1 MFYGTEILIQDQRNN
16 IFYCAAAHI
25 FTGSGNGGGGVYAYA
40 GLYYGK
46 AYTTGSGFSFYN
58 AQQGNLMTIQEG
70 GNVGIGTTTP
80 AATLD
85 VAGNAHVR
93 GNLTVAGTFSGATAF
108 QSINTTG
115 NVGIGTTA
123 SSSVPLTV
131 YAASAGGNELV
142 LNTGLSGG
150 NAFAINPYISG
161 INNGG
166 LEIRDITNSA
176 DRLVIQSG
184 TGNIGIGTPTPQA
197 TLDVAGNA
205 NVQGNLTVVGT
216 VRLSQARGG
225 ISMGNFQ

>member
-1 MFYGTEILIQDQRNN
+1 
-16 IFYCAAAHI
+16 
-25 FTGSGNGGGGVYAYA
+25 
-40 GLYYGK
+40 
-46 AYTTGSGFSFYN
+46 
-58 AQQGNLMTIQEG
+58 
-70 GNVGIGTTTP
+70 
-80 AATLD
+80 
-85 VAGNAHVR
+85 
-93 GNLTVAGTFSGATAF
+93 
-108 QSINTTG
+108 
-115 NVGIGTTA
+115 
-123 SSSVPLTV
+123 VPLTV